1 MSSEQQMSDARFTN
15 VFSVMIGGLIILT
28 IVLIILSI
36 VIGSG
41 VKQSSISASVNNEQI
56 AERLQPA
63 GQLNIGEASAVGSSG
78 SGEDAAAAGSGGS
91 GEGAAA
97 ADSETTEVASGES
110 VYDGNCGTC
119 HNTGV
124 AGAPTQGDSEAW
136 SDRIDKGIE
145 TLYQHAIEGFQG
157 SAGVMPPKGGNPGL
171 SDEEVKAA
179 VDFMVESAE

>member
-15 VFSVMIGGLIILT
+15 VFSIMIGGLIILT

-41 VKQSSISASVNNEQI
+41 VKQSSINASVNNEQI

-63 GQLNIGEASAVGSSG
+63 GQINVGEAS
-78 SGEDAAAAGSGGS
+78 AAGSGGS

-97 ADSETTEVASGES
+97 ADSETTEVASGQS
-110 VYDGNCGTC
+110 VYDGSCGAC
-119 HNTGV
+119 HNAGV
-124 AGAPTQGDSEAW
+124 AGAPAQGDSEAW
-136 SDRIDKGIE
+136 SGRIAKGIE

-157 SAGVMPPKGGNPGL
+157 SAGVMPPKGGNPSL